1 MLGKQ
6 LAKEAGVFKTWRS
19 IARGMVSEGTSTN
32 ARIVISDASV
42 VTCQA
47 DTAILN
53 GVTRPAVLDIIR
65 REIYG
70 FAERP
75 FSVAEVKSAREASL
89 RSTVVDLLPV
99 VTVDGIAVGNGLPGA
114 LSRKLREC
122 YLTHA
127 ANTT

>member
-65 REIYG
+65 REIYR

-89 RSTVVDLLPV
+89 RSTVVALLPV
-99 VTVDGIAVGNGLPGA
+99 VRIDGVAVSDGQPG
-114 LSRKLREC
+114 SFTRKLRES
-122 YLTHA
+122 YLAHA
-127 ANTT
+127 ASAK